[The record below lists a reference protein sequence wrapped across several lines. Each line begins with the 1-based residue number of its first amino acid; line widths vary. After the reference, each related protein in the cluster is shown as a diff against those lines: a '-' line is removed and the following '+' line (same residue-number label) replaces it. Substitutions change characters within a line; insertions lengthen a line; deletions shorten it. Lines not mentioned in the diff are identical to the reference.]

1 VLPTIWRGLCA
12 RPQCGTDTFPRISS
26 VLEGNSS
33 ATVQRALLSFDF
45 YASAAHLIG
54 RRKHYVFGLSARLCV
69 RACMH
74 TCVRKR
80 QYQIGLQ
87 LTSSSCNRL
96 CNQIISTI
104 TVIMMTMKVVFWHLR
119 SNLVGGICNLAFN
132 FSSCS
137 IWGVFCT
144 SGFQFFFCPKIRIL

>member
-1 VLPTIWRGLCA
+1 VRPAQRGTA
-12 RPQCGTDTFPRISS
+12 SFPRMSS

-33 ATVQRALLSFDF
+33 ATVQSALLSFDF
-45 YASAAHLIG
+45 YVSFCRPSYRTPKALC
-54 RRKHYVFGLSARLCV
+54 FRLVRSSV

-132 FSSCS
+132 FCSCS

>member
-1 VLPTIWRGLCA
+1 MSRVWLNLGPSHNMGAAKFWNLGGCASHDLEGPVRPAQRGTA
-12 RPQCGTDTFPRISS
+12 SFPRMSS

-33 ATVQRALLSFDF
+33 ATVQSALLSFDF
-45 YASAAHLIG
+45 YVSFCRPSYRTPKALC
-54 RRKHYVFGLSARLCV
+54 FFRLVRSSV

-104 TVIMMTMKVVFWHLR
+104 TVIMMTMKVVFLASSEQFGRWDLQF
-119 SNLVGGICNLAFN
+119 GI
-132 FSSCS
+132 
-137 IWGVFCT
+137 
-144 SGFQFFFCPKIRIL
+144 